1 MPSNRRLIIIIFLQ
15 GNHDPLVGK
24 GLFFIENTS
33 SWTPH
38 FGIRPFQ
45 VLKKLASIIIIIA
58 LKYPMDDAG
67 LFRIGSD

>member
-1 MPSNRRLIIIIFLQ
+1 MIFQ
-15 GNHDPLVGK
+15 SVRDY
-24 GLFFIENTS
+24 FFIENTR

-45 VLKKLASIIIIIA
+45 VLKNLASIIIIIIA